1 MKAAFALFAVAA
13 TLAFAVVPAFARTYP
28 GGAPFI
34 TGTLGGNGHVGRTR
48 LDPSINTTAPPVS
61 QSQGYRFNI
70 DTPAPNGGKPVTATS
85 KISFSWSDA
94 GVGAATA
101 AGTILALIGVLVI
114 VTRRRSSL
122 AAV

>member
-1 MKAAFALFAVAA
+1 MKAAFALLAVAA
-13 TLAFAVVPAFARTYP
+13 MLAFAVVPAFARTDP

-61 QSQGYRFNI
+61 QSQGYRNI
-70 DTPAPNGGKPVTATS
+70 DTLAPNGGKPVTTTS
-85 KISFSWSDA
+85 NISFSWPDA

-101 AGTILALIGVLVI
+101 AGTILALIGVLLI
-114 VTRRRSSL
+114 VTRRRRSL

>member
-1 MKAAFALFAVAA
+1 MKAAFALLAVAA
-13 TLAFAVVPAFARTYP
+13 TLAFAAVPAFARTDP
-28 GGAPFI
+28 
-34 TGTLGGNGHVGRTR
+34 GGNGHVGRTR

-61 QSQGYRFNI
+61 QSQGY
-70 DTPAPNGGKPVTATS
+70 GGKPVTATS
-85 KISFSWSDA
+85 NISFSWSDA

-101 AGTILALIGVLVI
+101 AGTILALIGVLLI

>member
-1 MKAAFALFAVAA
+1 MKAAFALLAVAA
-13 TLAFAVVPAFARTYP
+13 TLAFAAVPGFARTDP
-28 GGAPFI
+28 GGAP
-34 TGTLGGNGHVGRTR
+34 LNGHVGRTL

-61 QSQGYRFNI
+61 HSQGSRFNI
-70 DTPAPNGGKPVTATS
+70 DTLAPNGGKPVTATA

-94 GVGAATA
+94 GVGAAMA
-101 AGTILALIGVLVI
+101 AGTILALIGVLLI